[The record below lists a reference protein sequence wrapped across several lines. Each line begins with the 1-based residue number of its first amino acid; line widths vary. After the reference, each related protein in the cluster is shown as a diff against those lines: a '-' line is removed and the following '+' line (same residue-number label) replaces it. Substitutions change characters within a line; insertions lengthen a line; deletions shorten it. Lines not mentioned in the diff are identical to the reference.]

1 MTQLDV
7 LLHTADVLNKSGLNY
22 MLTGAYAVSF
32 YGRPRTTHDIDL
44 NIDIDYR
51 DVPKIYESFKDSF
64 YVSKEMIK
72 DAIRHQQMFNI
83 IHNETQVKVDFWIV
97 KHTEFDQERFRR
109 RIKTNIHGQ
118 PVFIATAEDTIIT
131 KLDWYKQ
138 SDIQK
143 HYEDVVGIF
152 EIQQGNLD
160 IDYIKNWA
168 KQLSFLDIV
177 ADILKKV

>member
-7 LLHTADVLNKSGLNY
+7 FLFTTDVLNRLGLNY

-51 DVPKIYESFKDSF
+51 DVPKIYDAFKDLF
-64 YVSKEMIK
+64 YISKEMIEE
-72 DAIRHQQMFNI
+72 AIKHQQMFNI
-83 IHNETQVKVDFWIV
+83 IHNETQVKVDFWIIRD
-97 KHTEFDQERFRR
+97 TQFDQERFRS
-109 RIKTNIHGQ
+109 RIRVNIHGQ
-118 PVFIATAEDTIIT
+118 PVFIPTAEDTILT

-143 HYEDVVGIF
+143 HYEDALGIF
-152 EIQQGNLD
+152 EIQQGKLD
-160 IDYIKNWA
+160 IDYLEKWA
-168 KQLSFLDIV
+168 KHLSFLDIV
-177 ADILKKV
+177 EDILKKV